1 MRISVYESGVK
12 DLLGKHIVQFEID
25 VGQAHLLSFD
35 FLHVAY
41 FTSGH
46 PFHGENTLK
55 TLKQT
60 LKLKKFNFI
69 DFFIPFLCG
78 TNGFWAHVRSASSS
92 NPLHNVLRFVPL
104 AQSLVLEQD
113 SYADHS

>member
-35 FLHVAY
+35 FFHVAY

-46 PFHGENTLK
+46 PFHGENTLSIIEPNIISE
-55 TLKQT
+55 Q
-60 LKLKKFNFI
+60 FNSI
-69 DFFIPFLCG
+69 D
-78 TNGFWAHVRSASSS
+78 
-92 NPLHNVLRFVPL
+92 
-104 AQSLVLEQD
+104 
-113 SYADHS
+113 